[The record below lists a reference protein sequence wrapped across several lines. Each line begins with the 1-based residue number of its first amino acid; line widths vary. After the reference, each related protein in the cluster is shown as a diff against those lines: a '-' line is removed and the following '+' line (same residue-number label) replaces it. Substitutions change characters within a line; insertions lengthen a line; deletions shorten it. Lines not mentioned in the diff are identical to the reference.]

1 MRLPARRSLSRIS
14 NVGGHERQ
22 NLGRDRDQFGANGGA
37 ARRRQPETP
46 AQGIMMGEQAI
57 DLVVE
62 RIRIGEVHQPDRPPR
77 DLVLVGRADAAL
89 GGADLGPAG
98 VPRFAMGVEFAMQRQ
113 DQRDVLGDLEVCRRH
128 LDPLAAQFLDLLDE
142 MIGIEDDA
150 IADDRQLSRANDAG
164 GKQRKL
170 IGLAVDH
177 ERVAGVV
184 AALKPHDHVGA
195 DR

>member
-1 MRLPARRSLSRIS
+1 MPR
-14 NVGGHERQ
+14 
-22 NLGRDRDQFGANGGA
+22 
-37 ARRRQPETP
+37 
-46 AQGIMMGEQAI
+46 
-57 DLVVE
+57 LVVP
-62 RIRIGEVHQPDRPPR
+62 ILAPP
-77 DLVLVGRADAAL
+77 AFA
-89 GGADLGPAG
+89 
-98 VPRFAMGVEFAMQRQ
+98 RFAVGVEFAMQRQ

-142 MIGIEDDA
+142 MIRIEDDA